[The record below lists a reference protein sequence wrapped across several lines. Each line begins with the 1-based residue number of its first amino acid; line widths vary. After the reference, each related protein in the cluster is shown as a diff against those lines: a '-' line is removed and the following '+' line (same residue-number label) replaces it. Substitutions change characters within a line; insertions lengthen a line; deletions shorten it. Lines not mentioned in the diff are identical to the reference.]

1 MLVLVSLGVR
11 ERDYDQKTVMQN
23 LESDLNQSLSPF
35 LRGRPGARG
44 LGELGHS
51 GQTDV
56 LEEVGA

>member
-1 MLVLVSLGVR
+1 MLVLAGLGVR
-11 ERDYDQKTVMQN
+11 ERDDNQKTVMQN

-44 LGELGHS
+44 LGKLGYS

-56 LEEVGA
+56 LEEV